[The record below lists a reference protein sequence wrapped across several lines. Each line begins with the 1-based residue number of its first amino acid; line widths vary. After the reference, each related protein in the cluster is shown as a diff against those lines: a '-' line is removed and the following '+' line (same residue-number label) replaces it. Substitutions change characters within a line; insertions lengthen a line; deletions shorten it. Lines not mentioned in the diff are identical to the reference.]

1 MEKITASL
9 SGEVRGDKITFTL
22 DFTAK
27 EVAKPQQPIG
37 MNVIR
42 RLVNR
47 VFYVG
52 SPTALDSSTQWS

>member
-1 MEKITASL
+1 MKKITASL

-42 RLVNR
+42 RLLNGVCFMWA
-47 VFYVG
+47 VQ
-52 SPTALDSSTQWS
+52 LH